1 MSIDQDA
8 RGPRLTARTG
18 VGGEVGAQ
26 LPARISCAAGRNDG
40 SFRLAQGLN
49 LAAPGA
55 SGRSRRDTQ
64 MQAQGF
70 VPDTLV
76 LARTHRSPERA
87 IVAAHPTR
95 RRVAGVAN
103 ASVAQTMPR
112 RLLDAES
119 RSWWQRLHAAEP
131 VRGWAIAELY
141 ERLRREAAF
150 HVRQRA
156 ANVAGFPRSDIDD
169 LATQAAGDAL
179 IALLRKLEDYR
190 GEGQFW
196 TWARRF
202 AALEAPVSIRRRLG
216 RDRVGISRDPD
227 RAGDVA
233 DPGRSAQ
240 DRVESHEL
248 LQGIGRIMRDEL
260 TGRQRTVLT
269 ESAINGTSTAALA
282 DRLDTTPGAIYK
294 SLHDA
299 RLKVRAMTVQ
309 LQPAA

>member
-1 MSIDQDA
+1 MSTVQDA
-8 RGPRLTARTG
+8 RGPLLTTPMG
-18 VGGEVGAQ
+18 VGGGVEAQ
-26 LPARISCAAGRNDG
+26 LPPRSSCTVGGDDGAFHIAGPNVAG
-40 SFRLAQGLN
+40 
-49 LAAPGA
+49 
-55 SGRSRRDTQ
+55 SRRLH
-64 MQAQGF
+64 GF
-70 VPDTLV
+70 VSDALV
-76 LARTHRSPERA
+76 LAHTHGPRERP
-87 IVAAHPTR
+87 IVAALPTHR
-95 RRVAGVAN
+95 RPAGVAN
-103 ASVAQTMPR
+103 ASVPQRMPR

-119 RSWWQRLHAAEP
+119 RAWWERLHASEP

-156 ANVAGFPRSDIDD
+156 ANVAAFPRSDIDD

-190 GEGQFW
+190 GDSQFW

-202 AALEAPVSIRRRLG
+202 AALEAAVSIRRRLG

-233 DPGRSAQ
+233 DTAQSAQ
-240 DRVESHEL
+240 DRAESHEL

-269 ESAINGTSTAALA
+269 EIAINGTSTAALA
-282 DRLDTTPGAIYK
+282 ERLDSTPGAIYK

-299 RLKVRAMTVQ
+299 RLKVRAMTAQ
-309 LQPAA
+309 LQPVG

>member
-1 MSIDQDA
+1 MSTVQDA
-8 RGPRLTARTG
+8 RGPLLTAPTG
-18 VGGEVGAQ
+18 VGGGVATQ
-26 LPARISCAAGRNDG
+26 LPPRTSRTVGGDDGAFHLATGPNVAA
-40 SFRLAQGLN
+40 
-49 LAAPGA
+49 
-55 SGRSRRDTQ
+55 SRRLH
-64 MQAQGF
+64 GF
-70 VPDTLV
+70 VSDTLV
-76 LARTHRSPERA
+76 LAHTHGPGERA
-87 IVAAHPTR
+87 IVAALPAPR
-95 RRVAGVAN
+95 RPAGVAN
-103 ASVAQTMPR
+103 ASVPQAMPL

-119 RSWWQRLHAAEP
+119 RSWWQRLHASEP

-141 ERLRREAAF
+141 ERLRHEAAF

-179 IALLRKLEDYR
+179 MALLRKLEDYR
-190 GEGQFW
+190 GDSQFW

-248 LQGIGRIMRDEL
+248 LQGIGQVMRDEL
-260 TGRQRTVLT
+260 TGRQRTVLA
-269 ESAINGTSTAALA
+269 EVAVNGTSPVALA
-282 DRLDTTPGAIYK
+282 EQLDTTPGAVYK
-294 SLHDA
+294 CLHDA
-299 RLKVRAMTVQ
+299 RLKVRAMTAQ